1 MMQALQLLSPLT
13 TIETMDIYLVRHAV
27 AEDQDRSKWPN
38 DGKRPL
44 TKEGKRR
51 FGSLLKRMNDLPDY
65 VDILATSP
73 LTRAKETADL
83 LVEKAAW
90 QPFVVWDELS
100 PDVAPERLIEKLRN
114 LRGISS
120 VALVGHEPQM
130 SALFSLLV
138 SGSTSGVQMDF
149 KKGAI
154 ARISFNP
161 RKGEHGKL
169 LWLVAP

>member
-1 MMQALQLLSPLT
+1 MQTLQLVSPLT
-13 TIETMDIYLVRHAV
+13 TIETMDIYLVRHAD
-27 AEDQDRSKWPN
+27 AEERDGKKWPN
-38 DGKRPL
+38 DDKRPL
-44 TKEGKRR
+44 SRDGKRR
-51 FGSLLKRMNDLPDY
+51 FASLIKRVNDLPDY
-65 VDILATSP
+65 VDILASSP
-73 LTRAKETADL
+73 LVRARETADL

-90 QPFVVWDELS
+90 QPYVEWAELG
-100 PDVAPERLIEKLRN
+100 PDVEPERVVEKLRN

-138 SGSTSGVQMDF
+138 SGSKAGVHLEF

-154 ARISFNP
+154 ARIGFNP
-161 RKGEHGKL
+161 RKDGPGKL